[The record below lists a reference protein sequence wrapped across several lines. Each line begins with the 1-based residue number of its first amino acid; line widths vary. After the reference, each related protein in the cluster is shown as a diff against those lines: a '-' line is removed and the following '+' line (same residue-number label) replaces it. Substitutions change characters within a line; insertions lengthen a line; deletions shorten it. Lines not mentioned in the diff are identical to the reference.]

1 VCKYHNG
8 NDSSCIEWYRKPK
21 ILIVVSSLQVETMV
35 DMDFTEYV
43 DVIKDW
49 PQPGEAVCDISRL
62 LEHPHVFHEA
72 VVTLAKPLV
81 ELRPNKV
88 IGLEQRGLALG
99 SAIAYYL
106 GCGIVPARSI
116 AYLPEDYKRPVEIL
130 PSTKFADI
138 RLAIVSD
145 SIDAGD
151 RVAIVDDWLIQG
163 TSVLAVSKVVEKL
176 GAHVV
181 GVACVINNMSETR
194 RKLLGRP
201 EIHSLIE
208 NLQTDI
214 LQPRD

>member
-1 VCKYHNG
+1 MIIRYYEC
-8 NDSSCIEWYRKPK
+8 YRKNK
-21 ILIVVSSLQVETMV
+21 ILLVDSPAQVEKMADV
-35 DMDFTEYV
+35 DFTEYV

-49 PQPGEAVCDISRL
+49 PEPGQAVCDISRL
-62 LEHPHVFHEA
+62 LEHPHIFHEA

-81 ELRPNKV
+81 EVRPNKV
-88 IGLEQRGLALG
+88 IGIEQRGLALG

-116 AYLPEDYKRPVEIL
+116 AYLPEDYERPVEYL
-130 PSTKFADI
+130 PTSKFADR
-138 RLAIVSD
+138 RLALVSE
-145 SIDAGD
+145 SLDAGD

-176 GAHVV
+176 GAQVV
-181 GVACVINNMSETR
+181 GVACVINNLSETR

-214 LQPRD
+214 LHPTD

>member
-1 VCKYHNG
+1 MADVN
-8 NDSSCIEWYRKPK
+8 
-21 ILIVVSSLQVETMV
+21 
-35 DMDFTEYV
+35 FTEYV

-49 PQPGEAVCDISRL
+49 PEPGEAVCDISRL
-62 LEHPHVFHEA
+62 LEHPNVFHEA

-81 ELRPNKV
+81 EVRPNKV
-88 IGLEQRGLALG
+88 IGIEQRGLALG

-116 AYLPEDYKRPVEIL
+116 AYLPEDYERPVEYL
-130 PSTKFADI
+130 PTSKFADR
-138 RLAIVSD
+138 RLALVSE
-145 SIDAGD
+145 SLDAGD

-163 TSVLAVSKVVEKL
+163 TTVLAVSKIVEKL
-176 GAHVV
+176 GGHVV
-181 GVACVINNMSETR
+181 GVACVINNLSETR

-214 LQPRD
+214 LHPTD